1 MKGMSIA
8 LGIVV
13 SACAVLSGQA
23 PQTPAATPDD
33 GKREFTISG
42 CMLRS
47 GYAGYQVDEAK
58 VEAID
63 GKRLP
68 AAPAAAAPTG
78 PAFPARWI
86 LEGGGNLGAR
96 VGEKVEV
103 VGRSDWQPPSAA
115 SEEPP
120 DRAPRLDVKS
130 VKTLA
135 ASCT

>member
-8 LGIVV
+8 LGMVL
-13 SACAVLSGQA
+13 SACAVLSGHA
-23 PQTPAATPDD
+23 AQTPAATPDD

-68 AAPAAAAPTG
+68 AAAAAPAG

-103 VGRSDWQPPSAA
+103 VGRSDWQPPSAS

-130 VKTLA
+130 VKTVA

>member
-1 MKGMSIA
+1 MKGVSVM
-8 LGIVV
+8 LGIVM
-13 SACAVLSGQA
+13 SAGALLSGQA
-23 PQTPAATPDD
+23 AQAPAAASDD

-58 VEAID
+58 VDAID

-68 AAPAAAAPTG
+68 AAPAAAPAP
-78 PAFPARWI
+78 FPARWI

-103 VGRSDWQPPSAA
+103 VGRSDWQAPSA
-115 SEEPP
+115 SNEEPP
-120 DRAPRLDVKS
+120 DRAPRLEVKS

-135 ASCT
+135 MSCT